1 MVLENTAP
9 RPRSDSSDSS
19 AIDLS
24 SELEGLNVATL
35 DDFHLLEQDG
45 KMTPVPRTARDS
57 HTCDTEDI
65 NVRPL
70 VHQLDRHQTPQS
82 LQRVKALKS
91 LVRRLKR
98 RVPGARARRRLLKP
112 FRMRVKKFIHR
123 FVGRFRQLHYRKA
136 SLESYLYQGLQEMR
150 AMLLEAHEFKDLFL
164 EVLRQGLH
172 YLRNT
177 PSRFQVLLGEMRLSI
192 LRETLLSLVKKDGNE
207 QQSLKTR
214 FLDPFPLSQ
223 DTPPLKVCLA
233 HIGLCSFALLSG
245 YVAASALSSFDDQL
259 TSLPDYPGHWE
270 QAAKPHYRG
279 CCRQV
284 RICSPT
290 APALATCPAVWN
302 FTSLMKQLNTPVLD
316 YVKPALLGLK
326 LEPASPMN
334 QTLDWETPRHPIKMS
349 SQQQN
354 EFVWPES
361 RPNDV
366 FMRDLLRKNM
376 AHPNIFS
383 MSYTNWKKCEA
394 LFPHHS
400 HLLALASPYVSS
412 PFEDPL
418 TTCPNLLWREAESL
432 GARNITAARDAK
444 RALHG
449 PKNISRAE
457 RRKQSLEQ
465 EKCPVSNE
473 YEPPLSLH
481 SQMPILDV
489 PIKNITAARE
499 NYHYLMDGRA

>member
-1 MVLENTAP
+1 
-9 RPRSDSSDSS
+9 
-19 AIDLS
+19 
-24 SELEGLNVATL
+24 
-35 DDFHLLEQDG
+35 
-45 KMTPVPRTARDS
+45 
-57 HTCDTEDI
+57 
-65 NVRPL
+65 
-70 VHQLDRHQTPQS
+70 
-82 LQRVKALKS
+82 
-91 LVRRLKR
+91 
-98 RVPGARARRRLLKP
+98 
-112 FRMRVKKFIHR
+112 
-123 FVGRFRQLHYRKA
+123 
-136 SLESYLYQGLQEMR
+136 
-150 AMLLEAHEFKDLFL
+150 MLLEAQEFKELFL
-164 EVLRQGLH
+164 EVLQQSQR

-177 PSRFQVLLGEMRLSI
+177 PSRFQVLFGEVRLSI
-192 LRETLLSLVKKDGNE
+192 LRENLLSLVKRDDNG

-223 DTPPLKVCLA
+223 NTPPLKVCLA
-233 HIGLCSFALLSG
+233 HIGLSSFALLSG

-259 TSLPDYPGHWE
+259 TSPPNYPGHWE
-270 QAAKPHYRG
+270 QAAKPRRR
-279 CCRQV
+279 CCSRQV
-284 RICSPT
+284 PMCSPT

-334 QTLDWETPRHPIKMS
+334 QTLDWETPRHPIEMS
-349 SQQQN
+349 SQQQSV
-354 EFVWPES
+354 FVWPES
-361 RPNDV
+361 RPSDV
-366 FMRDLLRKNM
+366 FMRDLLWKNM

-383 MSYTNWKKCEA
+383 MSYTNWNKCEA

-400 HLLALASPYVSS
+400 HMLALANPYVSS

-418 TTCPNLLWREAESL
+418 TTCPNLLGREGQPL

-444 RALHG
+444 RALYG

-457 RRKQSLEQ
+457 RRKQYLEQ
-465 EKCPVSNE
+465 KKCPVKNE

-481 SQMPILDV
+481 SQMPTLDV